1 MVCRAFILTFCL
13 EKTVIEN
20 NWMRTT
26 SVAVMVV
33 FFKSAIPKV
42 LDRSYVKVFF
52 QELRGTLTTVF
63 ERQVTIKDFTD
74 MD

>member
-1 MVCRAFILTFCL
+1 
-13 EKTVIEN
+13 
-20 NWMRTT
+20 MRTT

-33 FFKSAIPKV
+33 FFRSAIPKV

-63 ERQVTIKDFTD
+63 ERQVTIEDFTD

>member
-1 MVCRAFILTFCL
+1 MPRFHSYFLFRKNGNREQL
-13 EKTVIEN
+13 DEN
-20 NWMRTT
+20 NLCRCYG
-26 SVAVMVV
+26 S
-33 FFKSAIPKV
+33 FFQKCYSKV
-42 LDRSYVKVFF
+42 LDWSYVKVFF

>member
-1 MVCRAFILTFCL
+1 
-13 EKTVIEN
+13 
-20 NWMRTT
+20 MRTT

-42 LDRSYVKVFF
+42 LDWSYVKVFF
-52 QELRGTLTTVF
+52 SELRGTLTTVF